1 MREAFTCSC
10 SSFDLSTAEIH
21 DKVTEGKY
29 TVGLAQESIAV
40 VPDCEDVISMCMTV
54 VSSLLERTGTDPACI
69 GRLEVG
75 SETIL
80 DKSKSIK
87 SYLMQLFPTDDLC
100 GADNLNACYGGTA
113 ALLNSV
119 AWLESSE
126 WDGRLALVVAGD
138 VAVYERGPAR
148 PTGGAGAIALLLG
161 PNAPL
166 VVERGTTSHYMKH
179 KFDFYKPVP
188 TSEYPLVDGP
198 ASIVCYMEALDACYN
213 RHLDRISNIKNTLLT
228 MDDFDY
234 FVFHSPFG
242 KLVQKAYGRLLL
254 SDALRYPQ
262 TAPVSLHPYLDAVA
276 ESASTSRE
284 LDRLLQ
290 DLTRNA
296 FEARVGPTRLISA
309 HVGNSYCASLYVG
322 LLSLLAHLQHHHSE
336 AQVGKRIGMFSYGSG
351 LAASMFSLIVVGD
364 LRGLTRPI
372 EEYKHW
378 LLKRERLTASEF
390 EMLLEE
396 RERLYLASNWRPVTS
411 PCILRPGTWY
421 LSHVDE
427 KYRRY
432 YARLHHHPH

>member
-1 MREAFTCSC
+1 MSV
-10 SSFDLSTAEIH
+10 
-21 DKVTEGKY
+21 VT
-29 TVGLAQESIAV
+29 
-40 VPDCEDVISMCMTV
+40 DCEDVISMCMTV
-54 VSSLLERTGTDPACI
+54 VNNLLERTGTDPARI

-119 AWLESSE
+119 AWLESGE

-166 VVERGTTSHYMKH
+166 VVERGTAGHYMKH
-179 KFDFYKPVP
+179 EFDFYKPVP
-188 TSEYPLVDGP
+188 TSEYPIVDGP

-213 RHLDRISNIKNTLLT
+213 RHLDRTSNMKNTSMT
-228 MDDFDY
+228 MEDFDY

-242 KLVQKAYGRLLL
+242 KLVQKAYGRLLFN
-254 SDALRYPQ
+254 DVLRYPQ
-262 TAPVSLHPYLDAVA
+262 TAPVSLQPYLEAVR
-276 ESASTSRE
+276 ESTFTSRE

-290 DLTRNA
+290 DLTRDA
-296 FEARVGPTRLISA
+296 FEARVAPTRLISA
-309 HVGNSYCASLYVG
+309 HVGNSYCASLYFG
-322 LLSLLAHLQHHHSE
+322 LLSLLAHLQHHHPE

-364 LRGLTRPI
+364 VRGLTRPI

-378 LLKRERLTASEF
+378 LLKREKLTASEF
-390 EMLLEE
+390 ETVLKE
-396 RERLYLASNWRPVTS
+396 RERLYLANSWRPVTS
-411 PCILRPGTWY
+411 ASIMRPGTWC

-432 YARLHHHPH
+432 YTRRHCHPHP